1 MRIMRNEIENEVSLA
16 NMRDRLIE
24 NDEGFRGEDIMRN
37 MKNEIEN
44 ERLD

>member
-1 MRIMRNEIENEVSLA
+1 MRNMRNEIENEVSLA

-44 ERLD
+44 ER